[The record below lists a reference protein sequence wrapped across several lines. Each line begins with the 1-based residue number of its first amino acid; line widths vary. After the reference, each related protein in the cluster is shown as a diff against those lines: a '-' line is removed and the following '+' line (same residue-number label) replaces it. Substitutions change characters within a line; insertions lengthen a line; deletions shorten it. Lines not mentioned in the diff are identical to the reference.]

1 MVILGA
7 GMTGL
12 AAARASGG
20 TVYEAAAAP
29 GGICSS
35 YYLAPGGVYRSGG
48 VRRPSAARDDAY
60 RFEVGG
66 GHWIFGGDPD
76 VLALI
81 ETLGPTRRYARR
93 ASVYFPEDRR
103 FVPYPLQNHLRHLG
117 PALAER
123 ALAEMEAASGAPPLR
138 EGATMREWLAR
149 SFGATLGALFF
160 EPFHQLYTGG
170 LHAHIAPQD
179 GYKSPVDLAAVA
191 AGVRGETLAAG
202 YNVTFV
208 YPPAGLDAL
217 ARGLAEASAVEYGKR
232 AVRIDPGRREVAFAD
247 GETVAYEQLV
257 STLPLDRALAM
268 TGLEAGPPDPYT
280 SVLVLNVG
288 AERGPTCP
296 DDHWVYVPR
305 SRAGFHRVGFYNNVD
320 LAFLPVSA
328 REGPTRVSL
337 YVERAWP
344 GDTRPEPG
352 EVPRYTAAVTR
363 ELQDWGWIGAV
374 EVADPTWID
383 VAYTWRWPGSR
394 WRDDALRVLG
404 AHGVQQVGRYGRWTF
419 QGIADSIRD
428 GLAVGAALRAG

>member
-35 YYLAPGGVYRSGG
+35 YYLEPGGA
-48 VRRPSAARDDAY
+48 RRPGASRDDAY
-60 RFEVGG
+60 RFEIGG

-93 ASVYFPEDRR
+93 SSVYFPEDRR

-123 ALAEMEAASGAPPLR
+123 ALAEMVAADGAAPLG

-149 SFGATLGALFF
+149 SFGATLSALFF
-160 EPFHQLYTGG
+160 EPFHELYTGG
-170 LHAHIAPQD
+170 LHARIAPQD

-191 AGVRGETLAAG
+191 AGVRAEAPAAG

-217 ARGLAEASAVEYGKR
+217 TRGLAGASAVEYGKR
-232 AVRIDPGRREVAFAD
+232 AARIDTVSREVAFAD
-247 GETVAYEQLV
+247 GDTVAYERLI

-268 TGLEAGPPDPYT
+268 TGLEAGTPDPYT

-288 AERGPTCP
+288 AERGPACP

-305 SRAGFHRVGFYNNVD
+305 SRAGFHRVGFYSNVD
-320 LAFLPVSA
+320 PAFLPVSA
-328 REGPTRVSL
+328 RAAAARVSL

-344 GDTRPEPG
+344 GETRPDGG
-352 EVPRYTAAVTR
+352 EVPRYAAAVTR